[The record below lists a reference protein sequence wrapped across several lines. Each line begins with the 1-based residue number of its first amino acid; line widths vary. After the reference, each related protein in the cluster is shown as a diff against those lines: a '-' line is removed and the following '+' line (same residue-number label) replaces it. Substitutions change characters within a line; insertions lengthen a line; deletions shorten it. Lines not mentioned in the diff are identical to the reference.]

1 MNMEHEKRPWG
12 EYTVLKSGEGF
23 KVKSIIV
30 NPSQKLSLQLHH
42 KRAEHWVIV
51 RGEALMTLDSKEI
64 HLKKNESIYIP
75 KKTKHRIEN
84 RTTAPLE
91 FIEVQTGD
99 YLGEDD
105 IERFDDI
112 YGRTE

>member
-1 MNMEHEKRPWG
+1 MEHDKRPWG
-12 EYTVLKSGEGF
+12 EYTVLKEGESF

-30 NPSQKLSLQLHH
+30 NPGQKLSLQLHH
-42 KRAEHWVIV
+42 KRAEHWIIV
-51 RGEALMTLDSKEI
+51 KGEALMTLGEKEI
-64 HLKKNESIYIP
+64 PLKENENIYIP

-84 RTTAPLE
+84 PGKLPLE
-91 FIEVQTGD
+91 FTEVQTGD

-112 YGRTE
+112 YGRIK